1 MSVFTDEDV
10 QSLASEGNVSF
21 NAKYMAH
28 YNTHDPVPN
37 GADVSKLKEF
47 IRAKYL
53 DRKWFNDGTG
63 GNSSSG
69 GGGFGAFDS
78 GTGGGKSNR
87 RSVGVWIWYC
97 CSALWRL
104 TSLRVSVCVD
114 L

>member
-10 QSLASEGNVSF
+10 KSLASEGNVSF

-53 DRKWFNDGTG
+53 DRKWFSDGSSG
-63 GNSSSG
+63 GSSS

-78 GTGGGKSNR
+78 GTGGGKSTR
-87 RSVGVWIWYC
+87 RSVSVLRC
-97 CSALWRL
+97 VLRCSATDR
-104 TSLRVSVCVD
+104 CFD
-114 L
+114 A